1 MFAERRRQAG
11 EVTCTH
17 DESSSRAMSDGPQSH
32 GTSRV
37 NTPTGRKQRG
47 ARAALVGFV
56 GVVAVVATVMSTMH
70 PRADRTW
77 VEPHAVMAHADVRGD
92 SVHLQR
98 LRNFSYTSEEQFTP
112 AYYDRDYDLTKLETV
127 WFIVTPFS
135 KTWRGP
141 AHTFVSFGFS
151 DSQYVA
157 ISVEARR
164 EPGETYGAL
173 TGLFNQFEVI
183 YVVGDERDLIGSRA
197 VYGGYDVYVYPIR
210 TTPARARALFTE
222 MLTRANALATQPEFY
237 NTLTNNCTSNVVDH
251 VNHLVPHAV
260 PHGIRTVLPGY
271 TDGVAYSLGLIDNSI
286 SLEESRKRYRVN
298 AQARRYATSPDFSKR
313 IRSQGTTN

>member
-1 MFAERRRQAG
+1 MNA
-11 EVTCTH
+11 
-17 DESSSRAMSDGPQSH
+17 S
-32 GTSRV
+32 
-37 NTPTGRKQRG
+37 TGRPKRVVK
-47 ARAALVGFV
+47 AAGIAAAVL
-56 GVVAVVATVMSTMH
+56 AVVWAIALTIMR

-77 VEPHAVMAHADVRGD
+77 ATQHEVMAHADVRGD
-92 SVHLQR
+92 SVHLHR
-98 LRNFSYTSEEQFTP
+98 LRNFTYTSEDQFTP

-260 PHGIRTVLPGY
+260 PHGIRTILPGY

-298 AQARRYATSPDFSKR
+298 AQARRFATSPDFSKR